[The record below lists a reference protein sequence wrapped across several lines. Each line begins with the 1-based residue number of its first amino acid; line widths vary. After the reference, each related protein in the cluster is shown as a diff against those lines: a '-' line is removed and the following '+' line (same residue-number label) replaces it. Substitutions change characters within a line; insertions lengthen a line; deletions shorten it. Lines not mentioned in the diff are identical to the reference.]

1 MYSLC
6 RAIVSFDAGN
16 ISQTNYTEVNVRLVQ
31 VGLVTE
37 DLVVFENFVVIE
49 FTKLAFWQ
57 TKITILKILKHLASQ
72 GEYWRDWNC
81 DEKVSRKLERN
92 FGAWWQNTWQW

>member
-6 RAIVSFDAGN
+6 RAIVSFDTGN
-16 ISQTNYTEVNVRLVQ
+16 ISQTNYTEINVRLVQ

-49 FTKLAFWQ
+49 FTKLAF
-57 TKITILKILKHLASQ
+57 
-72 GEYWRDWNC
+72 
-81 DEKVSRKLERN
+81 
-92 FGAWWQNTWQW
+92 